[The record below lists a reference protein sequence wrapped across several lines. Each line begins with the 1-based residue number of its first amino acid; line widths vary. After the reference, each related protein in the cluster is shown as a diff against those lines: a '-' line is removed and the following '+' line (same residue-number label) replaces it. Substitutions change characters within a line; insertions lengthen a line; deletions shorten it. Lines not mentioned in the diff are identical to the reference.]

1 MPGSEYYPWHTW
13 ALTRVRVRVRART
26 AQKGSKG
33 GGATSEPS
41 DNVVNESIAHR
52 RRALTALLLIAPI
65 PSLGVIMAMVVAPG
79 AIGKTIFTA
88 AKIWLL
94 VFPAAWY
101 LLVEK
106 GRRSWSPPH
115 RRGLAIGAASGA
127 VIAGIIVI
135 GAWLVGVQHMDLA
148 PLRAEVQ
155 KMGLNMALP
164 YLAAAAGWTF
174 ANSLMEEYVYRWF
187 IFRQCE
193 TLMRGPWAVVAS
205 AAIFTAHH
213 VIAVSQYLDPLLTIL
228 ASAGVFAGGVIWSWL
243 YMRYRSIWPGWL
255 SHVLADVA
263 VFGVGW
269 WLLFA

>member
-1 MPGSEYYPWHTW
+1 MHEPANNRHQ
-13 ALTRVRVRVRART
+13 AL
-26 AQKGSKG
+26 
-33 GGATSEPS
+33 
-41 DNVVNESIAHR
+41 I
-52 RRALTALLLIAPI
+52 ALLLIAPM

-88 AKIWLL
+88 TKIWLL

-115 RRGLAIGAASGA
+115 RGGLAIGAASGA
-127 VIAGIIVI
+127 VLAAIIVV

-164 YLAAAAGWTF
+164 YLAGAAGWTF

-187 IFRQCE
+187 VFRQCE

-213 VIAVSQYLDPLLTIL
+213 VIAVSQYLDPLLAIL

-255 SHVLADVA
+255 SHVLADIA
-263 VFGVGW
+263 IFGVGW
-269 WLLFA
+269 FLLFGMV

>member
-1 MPGSEYYPWHTW
+1 MNDS
-13 ALTRVRVRVRART
+13 
-26 AQKGSKG
+26 
-33 GGATSEPS
+33 ATQR
-41 DNVVNESIAHR
+41 H
-52 RRALTALLLIAPI
+52 RALIALLLLAPI

-79 AIGKTIFTA
+79 PVGKAIFTA

-106 GRRSWSPPH
+106 GRPSWSPPH
-115 RRGLAIGAASGA
+115 RGGLAVGAASGA
-127 VIAGIIVI
+127 AVAGIIVI

-148 PLRAEVQ
+148 PLRTEAQE
-155 KMGLNMALP
+155 MGLDTALP
-164 YLAAAAGWTF
+164 YLAGAAGWTF
-174 ANSLMEEYVYRWF
+174 VNSLMEEYVYRWF

-193 TLMRGPWAVVAS
+193 ALMKGPAAVIAS

-213 VIAVSQYLDPLLTIL
+213 VIALIQYLDPLLAFL
-228 ASAGVFAGGVIWSWL
+228 ACAGVFAGGVIWSWL

-255 SHVLADVA
+255 SHVFADIA

-269 WLLFA
+269 WLLFG